1 MSEITK
7 GPGPVTHYADLLPL
21 SFPEGPGNLRVPW
34 LQGKPMKC
42 SSSKPTSCCSTFQL
56 HPAPEAPR
64 GVASSF
70 ACQPGDKP
78 PLLRLPR
85 EKNLIM
91 VEREG
96 SILNCWEVTS
106 AGGHWGG
113 DRRRWSHTSRSKL
126 LKMTLLASCC
136 VGSAP
141 NTSSSSGH
149 WDGPKPP
156 HTSWIP
162 NASLCPSLP
171 KLTELTKLLGQLC
184 LSQGTVSSLQL
195 GCPKLAHEPRM
206 FV

>member
-7 GPGPVTHYADLLPL
+7 GPGPVTHYPDLLLL

-85 EKNLIM
+85 EKNLIV

-96 SILNCWEVTS
+96 NILNCWEVTS

-113 DRRRWSHTSRSKL
+113 DRRRWSHTIRSKL
-126 LKMTLLASCC
+126 LQMTLLASCC
-136 VGSAP
+136 V
-141 NTSSSSGH
+141 
-149 WDGPKPP
+149 W
-156 HTSWIP
+156 
-162 NASLCPSLP
+162 
-171 KLTELTKLLGQLC
+171 
-184 LSQGTVSSLQL
+184 VSSQHLQQPRAL
-195 GCPKLAHEPRM
+195 GWPKATSHPMDPCSAHP
-206 FV
+206 FPSSQS